1 MSERLIS
8 RSDVMW
14 NDVCSVFGCYLTEN
28 AGCNT
33 TLTVLVVIF
42 LLYKVLKVQL

>member
-1 MSERLIS
+1 MMYALCLAVIALEIS
-8 RSDVMW
+8 
-14 NDVCSVFGCYLTEN
+14 
-28 AGCNT
+28 GCNT